1 MCCVEACI
9 VCALKFVCKGVGIV
23 DMVFT
28 FGSERHVLQA
38 RYYPYYSYCRMAWD
52 GIIKEQLDS
61 RHKPCNFVQMVTFNA
76 ATKHL
81 A

>member
-1 MCCVEACI
+1 MP
-9 VCALKFVCKGVGIV
+9 
-23 DMVFT
+23 
-28 FGSERHVLQA
+28 GSTGA
-38 RYYPYYSYCRMAWD
+38 CRMAWD